1 MSMDVTLLQR
11 KKWQNVELKFQ
22 GDLTALA
29 IQKKKKKQK
38 KNMRACRILAFWDK
52 NEMTHKC
59 IYRV

>member
-29 IQKKKKKQK
+29 IQKKKKIEK
-38 KNMRACRILAFWDK
+38 KYESM
-52 NEMTHKC
+52 
-59 IYRV
+59 